1 MAAPRYD
8 GDRVALTVNGMPWV
22 WDLVAGNLELY
33 GQHSVAFGTLN
44 SLERLIS
51 PLRREIG
58 DDLFRLLIALSARE
72 GAEVYYESLISGYG
86 SDFEAGFLAWGE
98 AVAIGEQLLVHGDD
112 QLARWLGKL
121 GGQTDRTEQVA
132 DFRVR
137 HQVGADA
144 LPQVVE

>member
-33 GQHSVAFGTLN
+33 GQHSVAFGTLS

-98 AVAIGEQLLVHGDD
+98 AVAAAGWGRFTLPHF
-112 QLARWLGKL
+112 
-121 GGQTDRTEQVA
+121 DR
-132 DFRVR
+132 
-137 HQVGADA
+137 DA
-144 LPQVVE
+144 CEAIVTFGWRR